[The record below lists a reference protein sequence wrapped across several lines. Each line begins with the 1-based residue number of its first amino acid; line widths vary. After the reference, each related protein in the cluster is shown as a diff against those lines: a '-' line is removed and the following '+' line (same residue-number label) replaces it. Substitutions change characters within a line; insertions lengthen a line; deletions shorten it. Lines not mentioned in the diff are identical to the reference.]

1 MKIEDFIFQDNFAS
15 EWDEELLSLFANREE
30 LCPSVV
36 ADFLLVKKLTSIWQ
50 HKIKKAQLQYID
62 FSWPDATLP
71 DDLYIRHRS
80 MCENDTPDRI
90 TTYPTFKKYSEYRLI
105 FYAENTVSASRSL
118 RYFLKK
124 NNANG
129 IRVWTDADEN
139 KVGIYKEINTH
150 EIR

>member
-1 MKIEDFIFQDNFAS
+1 
-15 EWDEELLSLFANREE
+15 
-30 LCPSVV
+30 
-36 ADFLLVKKLTSIWQ
+36 
-50 HKIKKAQLQYID
+50 
-62 FSWPDATLP
+62 
-71 DDLYIRHRS
+71 

-139 KVGIYKEINTH
+139 KVGIYKETTH
-150 EIR
+150 T